1 MATEATSPASA
12 GDLDPESVDART
24 TVGVFLRQAKASA
37 ERVVIRH
44 FRDEQ
49 WREVSWKE
57 LRESTIRVA
66 CALVNTGLKPR
77 EKVVLMAHNS
87 LEWLICDMAIAAAG
101 GVSVPIYPSSTP
113 EVSQKIAADAE
124 AVLAIAGEGKPPQAL
139 KETPQLRRVLQMED
153 DVAAW
158 LGEEAKPE
166 ALAEVGRRVRA
177 LKPDDVNTII
187 YTSGTTG
194 DPKGVVLLHR
204 NFVDMAH
211 AYLDVFPIGPEDES
225 LSFLPYAHIYER
237 QAGIFTGMVAGGS
250 AWLSRGMDRL
260 AEDFADAR
268 PTIMVSVPRMY
279 EKMHDLILASVG
291 KQPAWKQSLFNW
303 ALGVGRS
310 RSGGPQRWLADRLV
324 LAPLRH
330 RVTGGRL
337 RFFVS
342 GGAPL
347 SREVEEFF
355 WAIGIKILQGWGL
368 TETTA
373 GATSNTLGEHRY
385 GSVGKPFRG
394 VELKIAQDGEI
405 LVRGACVMHGYY
417 RNEKATSEV
426 FDGDWFKTG
435 DIGELDKE
443 GFLTITDR
451 KKDLIK
457 TAGGKYVAPQP
468 IEAKLQND
476 PKIERA
482 VLLGDQRPYVVALI
496 VPAGDPERLARD
508 SAFRDHVQK
517 KVDEV
522 NSGLGSWETIK
533 YFEVLPK
540 DFDEDSGELTPTLK
554 VKRRVVQEHYKDEI
568 ESLYKKARPGKD

>member
-1 MATEATSPASA
+1 
-12 GDLDPESVDART
+12 
-24 TVGVFLRQAKASA
+24 
-37 ERVVIRH
+37 
-44 FRDEQ
+44 
-49 WREVSWKE
+49 
-57 LRESTIRVA
+57 
-66 CALVNTGLKPR
+66 
-77 EKVVLMAHNS
+77 
-87 LEWLICDMAIAAAG
+87 
-101 GVSVPIYPSSTP
+101 
-113 EVSQKIAADAE
+113 
-124 AVLAIAGEGKPPQAL
+124 VLAIVGEGKPVQAL
-139 KETPQLRRVLQMED
+139 KETERLRRVVHLDD

-158 LGEEAKPE
+158 LNQQVKGE
-166 ALAEVGRRVRA
+166 ALAEVARRARA
-177 LKPDDVNTII
+177 LTPEDVNTII

-204 NFVDMAH
+204 NFVDMAR
-211 AYLDVFPIGPEDES
+211 AYLEVFPIGPDDES

-250 AWLSRGMDRL
+250 AWISRGMDNLR
-260 AEDFADAR
+260 EDFAEAR

-279 EKMHDLILASVG
+279 EKMHELVQSEVG
-291 KQPAWKQSLFNW
+291 KQPGWRQALFNW

-310 RSGGPQRWLADRLV
+310 GSRGPRRWLADRMV
-324 LAPLRH
+324 LAPLRTKL
-330 RVTGGRL
+330 TGGRL

-347 SREVEEFF
+347 SKEVEQFF
-355 WAIGIKILQGWGL
+355 WSIGIEILQGWGL

-373 GATSNTLGEHRY
+373 GATSNTPASHEF

-394 VELKIAQDGEI
+394 VEVKIAQDGEI
-405 LVRGACVMHGYY
+405 LVRGACVMQGYY
-417 RNEKATSEV
+417 GNEKATAEV

-435 DIGELDKE
+435 DIGELDGE

-468 IEAKLQND
+468 IEARLQED

-482 VLLGDQRPYVVALI
+482 VLLGDQRPYVIALI
-496 VPAGDPERLARD
+496 VPAGDPARLAKD
-508 SAFRDHVQK
+508 QAFREHVQK

-533 YFEVLPK
+533 YFELLPK

-554 VKRRVVQEHYKDEI
+554 VKRRIVQEHYKDLI
-568 ESLYKKARPGKD
+568 EGLYDKGRSRQGSKA